1 MSKGEE
7 ATMATEGAMQ
17 SNETKTHYQA
27 RVDNIFLKWLC
38 FLEPPLLLQKL
49 NKECY
54 INNTVI
60 MHEDTLPNCLG
71 PYQRKEN
78 NQGE

>member
-7 ATMATEGAMQ
+7 ATMVTEGAMQ

-27 RVDNIFLKWLC
+27 WVDNIFLKWLC

-49 NKECY
+49 NKEC
-54 INNTVI
+54 
-60 MHEDTLPNCLG
+60 
-71 PYQRKEN
+71 
-78 NQGE
+78 